1 MDQELLEFGSINEM
15 ANELT
20 ADDVA
25 KLCFQLNVPVGVCDK
40 DSDGVNFIFALRKW
54 KEFTPYLFYQAL
66 TSMNRPDLIAIAMNI
81 TWLCVSEP
89 TEITEQFKEPLSM
102 KTLLSLLRTEI
113 SKKEWKVL
121 AIGLMDKLQ
130 GRDDFESIITVCLEK
145 QLITSN
151 LIKLRKLLT
160 VINRLDIAEKII
172 QYQSLFAGMSEE
184 EFISKMKR
192 ELSAQAKEVAQWE
205 SKLKLFLS
213 MKSSTVTQILG
224 DDEVVNLESVFVDLT
239 IVKQKPRPMKLEDE
253 TTYNEIAYLRKIA
266 KKEMKITPVDFTEEL
281 KTCKAENPEIWNLI
295 GNPGCGKTFLAKRT
309 ALRFSQYE
317 LTQIS
322 YSIAIPCRNTDWHNM
337 ESTRLEEDRTINAE
351 FVQEWLC
358 IGLPVASEWPKDLSK
373 HLTKSDGEGLLL
385 IIDGLDEFTKKV
397 PFEKTL
403 LYLLLTRQSLH
414 RSNIILTTRPGAWTD
429 ISSKHELKVDR
440 YYQVL
445 GFSPEN
451 RDLYFEKQIVS
462 EYRLNECKRLLER
475 YDEMR
480 QLALIP
486 VNASLFAALLRD
498 ESVSIH
504 TLTQLYDELTCY
516 LIRRQLC
523 RMGLEELAGVTN
535 IQLFH
540 PCVKDCLHSIGQI
553 ALGGVYKREL
563 TSTDK
568 VALTIDHVE
577 TESHCLGLAHEFHK
591 REAVGV
597 VTKVW
602 GFAHLTMQEFTSA
615 ILLRS
620 TSWTEQCM
628 SIRFVA
634 DSDDNFSLFRMV
646 VRFLCGLITEKSA
659 AILTVLYRKLI
670 PQTIQELPM
679 YYQLEYED
687 ISFTQ
692 LKEYTGWYEFTKK
705 YFQLTPILFETNS
718 KSITNCFNQF
728 LQNSICIYL
737 DNAVLPVS
745 PNEWVCFLQS
755 LQLVK
760 HIQLIYIDTN
770 SVNLTQ
776 FMSLLEIIANSPLCY
791 LALRFSHKDST
802 NVLAYTDLFK
812 ETKLRIETRICIE
825 LFDCTLTDA
834 TAVNILS
841 TDVNILSRE
850 LNILSTDLNILST
863 GLKILST
870 NVNILSTDLE
880 MLSTDLEML
889 STDLEIL
896 STYVNILSTDVNR
909 NIAGIKLDY
918 SEYSNQFIQLIAN
931 QISFLQY
938 LYLHKHDSED
948 ETIHNTILPALSNA
962 TQLRGIYLYGIPTE
976 YHQQVIHTLSIL
988 SELQEISIRTYSLL
1002 PHIMH
1007 LSRISYLEIRDFGRE
1022 ERDLSDCLIQLI
1034 HRNQHTIRV
1043 LKLDRLQH
1051 IGFKSW
1057 NGFLNAL
1064 QLCVNLVH
1072 IYLMSIPQLDDVTL
1086 WSSTLCNLNSLVFL
1100 AFIRVELFDP
1110 GLISMC
1116 EGLIAHPTIKHLE
1129 VYNCKQTSESCE
1141 ALTNLIHTVSYLET
1155 LRVNNLSEPDTE
1167 PIKIL
1172 KLTAWEYSIKTNF

>member
-1 MDQELLEFGSINEM
+1 MDQDLLEFGSINEM

-25 KLCFQLNVPVGVCDK
+25 KLCFQLNTPVGVCDK

-54 KEFTPYLFYQAL
+54 KEFNPYSFYQAL
-66 TSMNRPDLIAIAMNI
+66 TSMNRPDLIAIAINI

-89 TEITEQFKEPLSM
+89 TEITEQFQEALSV

-113 SKKEWKVL
+113 SQKEWKVL

-130 GRDDFESIITVCLEK
+130 GRDDFESIITVCIEK

-151 LIKLRKLLT
+151 LIKLGKLLA
-160 VINRLDIAEKII
+160 VINRLDIAGKIKE
-172 QYQSLFAGMSEE
+172 YQTLFAGMSED

-192 ELSAQAKEVAQWE
+192 ELSAQANEIAEWE

-224 DDEVVNLESVFVDLT
+224 DDEAVSLKSVFVDLT
-239 IVKQKPRPMKLEDE
+239 ILKQKPRPVKLEDE

-266 KKEMKITPVDFTEEL
+266 KKEIKITLVDFTEEL
-281 KTCKAENPEIWNLI
+281 KTCKAETPEIWNLI
-295 GNPGCGKTFLAKRT
+295 GNPGCGKTFLAQRT
-309 ALRFSQYE
+309 AQRFSQYE
-317 LTQIS
+317 LTQIG

-337 ESTRLEEDRTINAE
+337 ESTRLEEDRTITAE

-475 YDEMR
+475 YDEMS

-486 VNASLFAALLRD
+486 VNASLFAALLKD

-523 RMGLEELAGVTN
+523 RMGLEELAEVTN
-535 IQLFH
+535 IKLFH
-540 PCVKDCLHSIGQI
+540 PCVKDCLHSIGLI
-553 ALGGVYKREL
+553 ALGGVYRREL

-568 VALTIDHVE
+568 VSLTIDHVE

-591 REAVGV
+591 REAVGI

-602 GFAHLTMQEFTSA
+602 GFAHSTMQEFTSA
-615 ILLRS
+615 VFLRS
-620 TSWTEQCM
+620 TSWTNQCM

-634 DSDDNFSLFRMV
+634 DSDEHFSIFRMV
-646 VRFLCGLITEKSA
+646 VRFLCGLITERSA
-659 AILTVLYRKLI
+659 AILTVLFRKLM
-670 PQTIQELPM
+670 PQTKQELPM
-679 YYQLEYED
+679 YHQLEYGD
-687 ISFTQ
+687 IS
-692 LKEYTGWYEFTKK
+692 LLEEYADWYEFTKK

-728 LQNSICIYL
+728 LQNSICIYF
-737 DNAVLPVS
+737 DYTVLPVS

-760 HIQLIYIDTN
+760 HIQVIYIDTD

-776 FMSLLEIIANSPLCY
+776 FKSLLEIIANCPLSY
-791 LALRFSHKDST
+791 LALSFYTKDTTEVLTYT
-802 NVLAYTDLFK
+802 NLFK
-812 ETKLRIETRICIE
+812 ETKLRTETRINIE
-825 LFDCTLTDA
+825 LRNCTLTDA
-834 TAVNILS
+834 TDVNTLSTDVNTLSTDVNTLSTAVNIPSTGVNTLSTAVNILS
-841 TDVNILSRE
+841 TA
-850 LNILSTDLNILST
+850 
-863 GLKILST
+863 
-870 NVNILSTDLE
+870 
-880 MLSTDLEML
+880 
-889 STDLEIL
+889 
-896 STYVNILSTDVNR
+896 VNR
-909 NIAGIKLDY
+909 NIAGMRLY
-918 SEYSNQFIQLIAN
+918 ESEYSNQFLQSIAN
-931 QISFLQY
+931 QISALQY
-938 LYLHKHDSED
+938 LSLEKDSSEY

-962 TQLRGIYLYGIPTE
+962 TQLRGIYLDDIPIE
-976 YHQQVIHTLSIL
+976 YHQQVIHTLSVL
-988 SELQEISIRTYSLL
+988 SELQEISFPTYSLL

-1007 LSRISYLEIRDFGRE
+1007 LSRISYLGIIYPE
-1022 ERDLSDCLIQLI
+1022 EEDTDLSDCLIQLI

-1043 LKLDRLQH
+1043 LNLESLQY

-1064 QLCVNLVH
+1064 HFCVNLVQIVLWYIH
-1072 IYLMSIPQLDDVTL
+1072 QLDDVTL
-1086 WSSTLCNLNSLVFL
+1086 WSSTLCNLNSLVLLRFSY
-1100 AFIRVELFDP
+1100 VELFDT
-1110 GLISMC
+1110 GLISVC
-1116 EGLIAHPTIKHLE
+1116 EGLIAHPTIKYLWVFE
-1129 VYNCKQTSESCE
+1129 CEQTYESCE
-1141 ALTNLIHTVSYLET
+1141 ALTNLIHTVSCLER
-1155 LRVNNLSEPDTE
+1155 LEVDNLSEPDTE

-1172 KLTAWEYSIKTNF
+1172 KQTAEEYSIVAYFD

>member
-1 MDQELLEFGSINEM
+1 MERSLLEIDHLTQL

-20 ADDVA
+20 AEDVT
-25 KLCFQLNVPVGVCDK
+25 KLRFHLKVPPGVCDK
-40 DSDGVNFIFALRKW
+40 DCDAVNFLYSMRRWEKFNPHEL
-54 KEFTPYLFYQAL
+54 YQAL
-66 TSMNRPDLIAIAMNI
+66 TCINRTDLRSIAIKI
-81 TWLCVSEP
+81 PWLCVSEP
-89 TEITEQFKEPLSM
+89 ILQTEQWAQPLSM
-102 KTLLSLLRTEI
+102 KTLLKMLRTEI
-113 SKKEWKVL
+113 SKKEWTII
-121 AIGLMDKLQ
+121 AISLDTSLQ
-130 GRDDFESIITVCLEK
+130 SKDDFESIVTVCLETRLISSDMK
-145 QLITSN
+145 NLQRLMLVVNRMDIINQLREYEN
-151 LIKLRKLLT
+151 
-160 VINRLDIAEKII
+160 VFVD
-172 QYQSLFAGMSEE
+172 MSSD
-184 EFISKMKR
+184 EFVGKMKR
-192 ELSAQAKEVAQWE
+192 ELSAQANEIAQWE
-205 SKLKLFLS
+205 SKLKLFIS
-213 MKSSTVTQILG
+213 MKSSTVTQKVG
-224 DDEVVNLESVFVDLT
+224 DDEAVILKSVFVDLT
-239 IVKQKPRPMKLEDE
+239 ILKQKPRPVKLEDE

-266 KKEMKITPVDFTEEL
+266 KKEIKITPVDFTEEL
-281 KTCKAENPEIWNLI
+281 KTCKAETPEIWNLI
-295 GNPGCGKTFLAKRT
+295 GNPGCGKTFLAQRT
-309 ALRFSQYE
+309 TLRFSQYE

-337 ESTRLEEDRTINAE
+337 ESTRMEEDRTITAE

-498 ESVSIH
+498 NSVSIH
-504 TLTQLYDELTCY
+504 TLTELYNELTCY

-523 RMGLEELAGVTN
+523 RMGLEVLAEVTN

-540 PCVKDCLHSIGQI
+540 PYVKDCLHSIGQI
-553 ALGGVYKREL
+553 ALGGVYRREL

-568 VALTIDHVE
+568 VSLTINHVE
-577 TESHCLGLAHEFHK
+577 TESHCLGLAHEFYK

-615 ILLRS
+615 VFLRS
-620 TSWTEQCM
+620 TSWTDQCM

-634 DSDDNFSLFRMV
+634 DSDEHFSIFRMV
-646 VRFLCGLITEKSA
+646 VRFLCGLITERSA

-670 PQTIQELPM
+670 PQTVQELPM
-679 YYQLEYED
+679 CYQLEYFD
-687 ISFTQ
+687 VLDQ
-692 LKEYTGWYEFTKK
+692 LKEYTGWYEFTEK

-737 DNAVLPVS
+737 DNTVLPVS

-760 HIQLIYIDTN
+760 HIQVIRIDSN

-776 FMSLLEIIANSPLCY
+776 FKSLLEIIANSPLSY
-791 LALRFSHKDST
+791 LALRFYEKDST
-802 NVLAYTDLFK
+802 EVLTYTDLFK
-812 ETKLRIETRICIE
+812 ETKLRIETRISIE
-825 LFDCTLTDA
+825 LYGCTLTDA
-834 TAVNILS
+834 TDVNTLSTGVNILS
-841 TDVNILSRE
+841 TDVN
-850 LNILSTDLNILST
+850 TLST
-863 GLKILST
+863 G
-870 NVNILSTDLE
+870 
-880 MLSTDLEML
+880 
-889 STDLEIL
+889 
-896 STYVNILSTDVNR
+896 VNR
-909 NIAGIKLDY
+909 NIAGMKLEY
-918 SEYSNQFIQLIAN
+918 SKYSNQFLKSIAN
-931 QISFLQY
+931 QISALQY
-938 LYLHKHDSED
+938 LYLDKDYSEGV
-948 ETIHNTILPALSNA
+948 TIHNTILPALSNA
-962 TQLRGIYLYGIPTE
+962 TQLRGIYLYHIPTE
-976 YHQQVIHTLSIL
+976 YHQQIIHTLSML
-988 SELQEISIRTYSLL
+988 SELQEISFHTYSLL

-1007 LSRISYLEIRDFGRE
+1007 LSRISYLEIRDIKRADT
-1022 ERDLSDCLIQLI
+1022 DLSDCLIQLI
-1034 HRNQHTIRV
+1034 HTNQHTIRG
-1043 LKLDRLQH
+1043 LKLYSLEY
-1051 IGFKSW
+1051 ISFKSW

-1064 QLCVNLVH
+1064 HFCVNLVQIELGH
-1072 IYLMSIPQLDDVTL
+1072 IPQLDDVTL
-1086 WSSTLCNLNSLVFL
+1086 WSSTLCNLNSLVTLRFSY
-1100 AFIRVELFDP
+1100 VELFDT
-1110 GLISMC
+1110 GLISVC
-1116 EGLIAHPTIKHLE
+1116 EGLIAHPTIKYLF
-1129 VYNCKQTSESCE
+1129 VYKCEQTSESCD
-1141 ALTNLIHTVSYLET
+1141 ALTNLIHTVSYLEK
-1155 LRVNNLSEPDTE
+1155 LRVNNLSEPGTE
-1167 PIKIL
+1167 PIEIL
-1172 KLTAWEYSIKTNF
+1172 KQTAEEYSIWTYFD

>member
-1 MDQELLEFGSINEM
+1 MDQDLLEFGSINEM

-25 KLCFQLNVPVGVCDK
+25 KLCFQLNIPVGVCDK

-54 KEFTPYLFYQAL
+54 KEFNPYSFYQAL
-66 TSMNRPDLIAIAMNI
+66 TSMNRPDLIAIAINI

-89 TEITEQFKEPLSM
+89 TEITEQFQEPLSV

-113 SKKEWKVL
+113 SQKEWKVL

-130 GRDDFESIITVCLEK
+130 GRDDFESIITVCIEK

-151 LIKLRKLLT
+151 LIKLGKLLA
-160 VINRLDIAEKII
+160 VINRLDIAGKIKE
-172 QYQSLFAGMSEE
+172 YQTLFAEMSED

-192 ELSAQAKEVAQWE
+192 ELSAQANEIAEWE
-205 SKLKLFLS
+205 SKLKVFLS
-213 MKSSTVTQILG
+213 MKSSRVTQILG
-224 DDEVVNLESVFVDLT
+224 DDEAVSLKSVFVDLT
-239 IVKQKPRPMKLEDE
+239 ILKQKPRPVKLEDE

-266 KKEMKITPVDFTEEL
+266 KKEIKITPVDFTKEL
-281 KTCKAENPEIWNLI
+281 KTCKAETSEIWNLI

-337 ESTRLEEDRTINAE
+337 ESTRMEEDRTITAE

-358 IGLPVASEWPKDLSK
+358 IGLPVASEWPKDLAK

-385 IIDGLDEFTKKV
+385 IIDGLDEFTKKI

-414 RSNIILTTRPGAWTD
+414 RSNIILTSRPGAWTD

-451 RDLYFEKQIVS
+451 RDLYFKKQIVN

-475 YDEMR
+475 YDEMS

-486 VNASLFAALLRD
+486 VNASLFAALLKD

-523 RMGLEELAGVTN
+523 RMGLEELAEVTN

-540 PCVKDCLHSIGQI
+540 PCVKDCLHSIGLI
-553 ALGGVYKREL
+553 ALGGVYRREL

-568 VALTIDHVE
+568 VSLTIDHVE

-591 REAVGV
+591 KEAVGV

-615 ILLRS
+615 VFLRS
-620 TSWTEQCM
+620 TSWTDQCM
-628 SIRFVA
+628 SVRFVA
-634 DSDDNFSLFRMV
+634 DSDEHFSIFRMV
-646 VRFLCGLITEKSA
+646 VRFLCGLITERSA
-659 AILTVLYRKLI
+659 AILTVLYKKLI

-679 YYQLEYED
+679 YHQLEYED
-687 ISFTQ
+687 ISGIQ
-692 LKEYTGWYEFTKK
+692 LKGYTGWYEFTKK

-718 KSITNCFNQF
+718 KFITNCFNQF
-728 LQNSICIYL
+728 LQNYISIYL
-737 DNAVLPVS
+737 DSRVLPVS
-745 PNEWVCFLQS
+745 PNEWECFLQS

-760 HIQLIYIDTN
+760 HIQVIHIHTD

-776 FMSLLEIIANSPLCY
+776 FKSLLEIIANSPLSY
-791 LALRFSHKDST
+791 LALRFYDKDST
-802 NVLAYTDLFK
+802 EVLTYTDLLK
-812 ETKLRIETRICIE
+812 ETKLRIETRISIE
-825 LFDCTLTDA
+825 LYHCTLTDA

-841 TDVNILSRE
+841 TGVNTLSTDVS
-850 LNILSTDLNILST
+850 ILSTT
-863 GLKILST
+863 
-870 NVNILSTDLE
+870 
-880 MLSTDLEML
+880 
-889 STDLEIL
+889 
-896 STYVNILSTDVNR
+896 VNR
-909 NIAGIKLDY
+909 NIAGVRLHTSK
-918 SEYSNQFIQLIAN
+918 YSNQFLQLIAN
-931 QISFLQY
+931 QISVLQY
-938 LYLHKHDSED
+938 LYLHEYSSED
-948 ETIHNTILPALSNA
+948 ETIHKIILTALSNATQLRHRNFISRAKQWLSHKKSSQASTLSNA
-962 TQLRGIYLYGIPTE
+962 TQLRGIYLYYISTE
-976 YHQQVIHTLSIL
+976 YHQQVIHTLSML
-988 SELQEISIRTYSLL
+988 SELQEINFNTYSLL

-1007 LSRISYLEIRDFGRE
+1007 LSRISFLEITDIERE
-1022 ERDLSDCLIQLI
+1022 YTDLSDCLIQLI
-1034 HRNQHTIRV
+1034 HRNKHTIRV
-1043 LKLDRLQH
+1043 LKLRSFKY

-1064 QLCVNLVH
+1064 HFCVNLVQ
-1072 IYLMSIPQLDDVTL
+1072 IELSFIPQLDDVTL
-1086 WSSTLCNLNSLVFL
+1086 WSSTLCNLNSLVLLRFYY
-1100 AFIRVELFDP
+1100 VELFDT
-1110 GLISMC
+1110 GLISVC
-1116 EGLIAHPTIKHLE
+1116 EGLIAHPTIKCLW
-1129 VYNCKQTSESCE
+1129 VFRCKQTSESCE
-1141 ALTNLIHTVSYLET
+1141 ALTNLIHTVSYLKT
-1155 LRVNNLSEPDTE
+1155 LAVNNLSEPDTE
-1167 PIKIL
+1167 PIQIL
-1172 KLTAWEYSIKTNF
+1172 KQTAEEYSIETNFS

>member
-1 MDQELLEFGSINEM
+1 MEQKLSNIEHMSEL
-15 ANELT
+15 AKELT
-20 ADDVA
+20 ANDIA
-25 KLCFQLNVPVGVCDK
+25 QLRFQMKVPMGICDK
-40 DSDGVNFIFALRKW
+40 DFGKVNFLLALRNW
-54 KEFTPYLFYQAL
+54 KEFNPYSFYQAL
-66 TSMNRPDLIAIAMNI
+66 TSMNRPDLIAIAINI

-102 KTLLSLLRTEI
+102 KTLLSLLRNEI
-113 SKKEWKVL
+113 SKDEWKII
-121 AIGLMDKLQ
+121 AINLMDSLEIKE
-130 GRDDFESIITVCLEK
+130 DFESIITACLEN
-145 QLITSN
+145 QIITNDLVN
-151 LIKLRKLLT
+151 LQSMLT
-160 VINRLDIAEKII
+160 KMKRLDLVDKIRE
-172 QYQSLFAGMSEE
+172 YKTLFIGMSEE
-184 EFISKMKR
+184 EFNAKIKR
-192 ELSAQAKEVAQWE
+192 ELSAQAVEIAQWE
-205 SKLKLFLS
+205 LSLKHYIEIQNRKVKQ
-213 MKSSTVTQILG
+213 MLG
-224 DDEVVNLESVFVDLT
+224 KDEAVNLADVYVELT
-239 IVKQKPRPMKLEDE
+239 IISQAPRPINYEDE

-266 KKEMKITPVDFTEEL
+266 EYGSWGSVDFKEEL
-281 KTCKAENPEIWNLI
+281 KLYKRDKPELWCLI

-309 ALRFSQYE
+309 ALRFSQAE

-337 ESTRLEEDRTINAE
+337 ESTRFEEDRTITAE

-397 PFEKTL
+397 PFEKTF

-440 YYQVL
+440 HYQVL

-486 VNASLFAALLRD
+486 VNASLFVALLKD

-523 RMGLEELAGVTN
+523 RMGLEELAEVTN

-540 PCVKDCLHSIGQI
+540 SCVKDCLHSIGLI
-553 ALGGVYKREL
+553 ALGGVYRREL

-568 VALTIDHVE
+568 VSLTIDHVE
-577 TESHCLGLAHEFHK
+577 TESHCLGLAHEFYK

-615 ILLRS
+615 VFLRS
-620 TSWTEQCM
+620 TSWTDQCM

-634 DSDDNFSLFRMV
+634 DSDEHFSIFRMV
-646 VRFLCGLITEKSA
+646 VRFLCGLITERSA

-670 PQTIQELPM
+670 PQTMQELPM

-687 ISFTQ
+687 SL
-692 LKEYTGWYEFTKK
+692 LKYAGWYEFTKK
-705 YFQLTPILFETNS
+705 YFLLTPILFETNC
-718 KSITNCFNQF
+718 KSIANCLIQF

-737 DNAVLPVS
+737 DKTVLPVS
-745 PNEWVCFLQS
+745 PNEWECFLQS
-755 LQLVK
+755 LQLVN
-760 HIQLIYIDTN
+760 HIQVIRIDTD

-776 FMSLLEIIANSPLCY
+776 FKSLLEIIANSPLSY
-791 LALRFSHKDST
+791 LALKFYEKDST
-802 NVLAYTDLFK
+802 QVLTYTNLFK
-812 ETKLRIETRICIE
+812 ETKLCIETRISIVLE
-825 LFDCTLTDA
+825 ECTLTDA

-841 TDVNILSRE
+841 TGVNILSTA
-850 LNILSTDLNILST
+850 INILST
-863 GLKILST
+863 G
-870 NVNILSTDLE
+870 
-880 MLSTDLEML
+880 
-889 STDLEIL
+889 
-896 STYVNILSTDVNR
+896 VNR
-909 NIAGIKLDY
+909 NIAGMRLDWN
-918 SEYSNQFIQLIAN
+918 EYSNQFLQSIAN
-931 QISFLQY
+931 QISALQY
-938 LYLHKHDSED
+938 LYLTDYSEY

-962 TQLRGIYLYGIPTE
+962 TQLRGIYLDDIPTE
-976 YHQQVIHTLSIL
+976 YHQQVIHALSMS
-988 SELQEISIRTYSLL
+988 SELQEISFNTYSLL

-1007 LSRISYLEIRDFGRE
+1007 LSRISFLEIRDIERE
-1022 ERDLSDCLIQLI
+1022 HTDLSDCLIQLI

-1043 LKLDRLQH
+1043 LKLGSLQY
-1051 IGFKSW
+1051 IGLKSW

-1064 QLCVNLVH
+1064 HFCVNLVQ
-1072 IYLMSIPQLDDVTL
+1072 IELWSISQLDDVTL
-1086 WSSTLCNLNSLVFL
+1086 WSSTLCNLNSLVVLEFYS
-1100 AFIRVELFDP
+1100 VKLFDT
-1110 GLISMC
+1110 GMISVC
-1116 EGLIAHPTIKHLE
+1116 EGLIAHPAIKHLL
-1129 VYNCKQTSESCE
+1129 VYNCEQTSESCE

-1155 LRVNNLSEPDTE
+1155 LTVVDNVFEPDTE
-1167 PIKIL
+1167 PFKIL
-1172 KLTAWEYSIKTNF
+1172 RQTAEEYSIKTNFS

>member
-1 MDQELLEFGSINEM
+1 M
-15 ANELT
+15 AQSWLDIKHLNELAT
-20 ADDVA
+20 EITSDDVA
-25 KLCFQLNVPVGVCDK
+25 KLRLYMKVPSGVCDK
-40 DSDGVNFIFALRKW
+40 DSDVVRFLFSLQTW
-54 KEFTPYLFYQAL
+54 KEFNPYLFYQAL
-66 TSMNRPDLIAIAMNI
+66 NSMNRPDLIVIAINI

-113 SKKEWKVL
+113 TQKEWNII
-121 AIGLMDKLQ
+121 AMGLKSGLQ
-130 GRDDFESIITVCLEK
+130 FDGNFESIIIACLEK
-145 QLITSN
+145 QLISSDLVN
-151 LIKLRKLLT
+151 LRNMLIDLNRTETADKIK
-160 VINRLDIAEKII
+160 E
-172 QYQSLFAGMSEE
+172 YQILFIGMSED

-192 ELSAQAKEVAQWE
+192 ELSAQAIEIAQWE
-205 SKLKLFLS
+205 LSLKKFIEIQNKDVKQMLGKD
-213 MKSSTVTQILG
+213 KSVSLADVY
-224 DDEVVNLESVFVDLT
+224 VDLT
-239 IVKQKPRPMKLEDE
+239 IVKEEPREINLEDE
-253 TTYNEIAYLRKIA
+253 TTYNEIEYLRKIA
-266 KKEMKITPVDFTEEL
+266 NKEIEIIPVDFTEEL
-281 KTCKAENPEIWNLI
+281 QSYKPEIPEIWCLI

-309 ALRFSQYE
+309 ALRFSHYE

-337 ESTRLEEDRTINAE
+337 ESTRIEEDRAITAE

-373 HLTKSDGEGLLL
+373 HITKSDGEGLLL
-385 IIDGLDEFTKKV
+385 IIDGLDEFTKKI

-440 YYQVL
+440 YYHVL

-475 YDEMR
+475 YDEMS

-523 RMGLEELAGVTN
+523 RMGLEELAEVTN

-540 PCVKDCLHSIGQI
+540 PCVKDCLHAIGLI
-553 ALGGVYKREL
+553 SLGGIYRREL

-568 VALTIDHVE
+568 VSLTIDHVE

-591 REAVGV
+591 KEAVGV

-615 ILLRS
+615 VFLRS
-620 TSWTEQCM
+620 TSWTDQCM

-634 DSDDNFSLFRMV
+634 DSDEHFSIFRMV
-646 VRFLCGLITEKSA
+646 VRFLCGLITERSA

-670 PQTIQELPM
+670 PQAIQELPM
-679 YYQLEYED
+679 YHQLEYEEAGLVG
-687 ISFTQ
+687 TQ
-692 LKEYTGWYEFTKK
+692 LFEYTGWYEFTKK

-728 LQNSICIYL
+728 PQNSICIYL
-737 DNAVLPVS
+737 DNTVLPVS

-755 LQLVK
+755 LQLVN
-760 HIQLIYIDTN
+760 HIQVICIDTR
-770 SVNLTQ
+770 SVNLTH
-776 FMSLLEIIANSPLCY
+776 FKSLLEIISNSPLSY
-791 LALRFSHKDST
+791 LALRFYNEDST
-802 NVLAYTDLFK
+802 EILAYTNLFK
-812 ETKLRIETRICIE
+812 ETKLRILTRISIE
-825 LFDCTLTDA
+825 LYDCTLIDA

-841 TDVNILSRE
+841 TAVNILP
-850 LNILSTDLNILST
+850 T
-863 GLKILST
+863 G
-870 NVNILSTDLE
+870 
-880 MLSTDLEML
+880 
-889 STDLEIL
+889 
-896 STYVNILSTDVNR
+896 VNR
-909 NIAGIKLDY
+909 NIAGMRLFI
-918 SEYSNQFIQLIAN
+918 SRYSNQFLQSIAN
-931 QISFLQY
+931 QLSALQY
-938 LYLHKHDSED
+938 LYLLTEPSED
-948 ETIHNTILPALSNA
+948 ETIHSTILPALSNA
-962 TQLRGIYLYGIPTE
+962 TQLRGIYLYEIPTK
-976 YHQQVIHTLSIL
+976 YHQQVIHALSML
-988 SELQEISIRTYSLL
+988 SELQEINFHTYSLL

-1007 LSRISYLEIRDFGRE
+1007 LSHISYLEITDSGRE
-1022 ERDLSDCLIQLI
+1022 DTDLSDCLIQLI

-1043 LKLDRLQH
+1043 LKLWCLED
-1051 IGFKSW
+1051 IGFESW

-1064 QLCVNLVH
+1064 HFCVNLVEIELRH
-1072 IYLMSIPQLDDVTL
+1072 IPRLDDVTL
-1086 WSSTLCNLNSLVFL
+1086 WSSTLCNLNSLVIL
-1100 AFIRVELFDP
+1100 AFYYVELFDT
-1110 GLISMC
+1110 GLISVC
-1116 EGLIAHPTIKHLE
+1116 EGLIAHPTIKFLC
-1129 VYNCKQTSESCE
+1129 VYDCEQTSESCE
-1141 ALTNLIHTVSYLET
+1141 ALTNLIHTVSYLER

-1167 PIKIL
+1167 PIKIF
-1172 KLTAWEYSIKTNF
+1172 KQTAEAYSIDAYFN

>member
-1 MDQELLEFGSINEM
+1 MDYIGLQAQTEL

-20 ADDVA
+20 ASDID
-25 KLCFQLNVPVGVCDK
+25 KLKLYLRMPHGIISMEVKGVQ
-40 DSDGVNFIFALRKW
+40 FL
-54 KEFTPYLFYQAL
+54 QAL
-66 TSMNRPDLIAIAMNI
+66 KSWRDFKSFLFKEALDAIGKSDLISIANRVKWMSEESEIGSPHDQEEESPMKNLIYLLRSELSQDDLTNIYVAIEANPSE
-81 TWLCVSEP
+81 TVSFNFVFSKLLEKG
-89 TEITEQFKEPLSM
+89 EITKDLIPLG
-102 KTLLSLLRTEI
+102 RIVE
-113 SKKEWKVL
+113 
-121 AIGLMDKLQ
+121 AIGLNALAGKLKE
-130 GRDDFESIITVCLEK
+130 RVEK
-145 QLITSN
+145 FMKFDEDEFKGN
-151 LIKLRKLLT
+151 FRKEL
-160 VINRLDIAEKII
+160 AI
-172 QYQSLFAGMSEE
+172 QV
-184 EFISKMKR
+184 
-192 ELSAQAKEVAQWE
+192 KEVEKWE
-205 SKLKLFLS
+205 SKLKFYIGIQN
-213 MKSSTVTQILG
+213 KSVKQMLG
-224 DDEVVNLESVFVDLT
+224 KDSEVSLADVYVDLT
-239 IVKQKPRPMKLEDE
+239 ILKKEPEAVNLEDE
-253 TTYNEIAYLRKIA
+253 TTYNEIAMLRKMDSTQI
-266 KKEMKITPVDFTEEL
+266 KIKPINFTEEL
-281 KTCKAENPEIWNLI
+281 ISYEAGKSEIWCLI

-309 ALRFSQYE
+309 ALRFSQAE
-317 LTQIS
+317 LTNVS

-337 ESTRLEEDRTINAE
+337 ETTRIEEDRTITEE

-403 LYLLLTRQSLH
+403 LSLLLTRQSLH

-523 RMGLEELAGVTN
+523 RMGLEELAEVKN

-553 ALGGVYKREL
+553 ALGGVYRREL

-568 VALTIDHVE
+568 VSLTIDHVE

-615 ILLRS
+615 VFLRS
-620 TSWTEQCM
+620 TSWTDQCM

-634 DSDDNFSLFRMV
+634 DSDEHFSIFRMV
-646 VRFLCGLITEKSA
+646 VRFLCGLITERSA
-659 AILTVLYRKLI
+659 AILTILYRKLM
-670 PQTIQELPM
+670 PQTVQELTM
-679 YYQLEYED
+679 RYQLEYED
-687 ISFTQ
+687 TDIQ
-692 LKEYTGWYEFTKK
+692 LKEYTGWYEFTNK

-718 KSITNCFNQF
+718 KSITNCFNQY

-737 DNAVLPVS
+737 NDTVLPVS

-760 HIQLIYIDTN
+760 HIQVIYIDTY

-776 FMSLLEIIANSPLCY
+776 LKSLLEIISNSPLSH
-791 LALRFSHKDST
+791 LALRFSFRNST
-802 NVLAYTDLFK
+802 EVLAYTDLFK
-812 ETKLRIETRICIE
+812 ETKLRIETRISIE
-825 LFDCTLTDA
+825 LFNCNLTDA

-841 TDVNILSRE
+841 TDVNT
-850 LNILSTDLNILST
+850 LSTNVNT
-863 GLKILST
+863 LST
-870 NVNILSTDLE
+870 NVNILSTG
-880 MLSTDLEML
+880 
-889 STDLEIL
+889 
-896 STYVNILSTDVNR
+896 VNILSTGVNR
-909 NIAGIKLDY
+909 NIAGMRLEY
-918 SEYSNQFIQLIAN
+918 SKYSNQFIQLITN
-931 QISFLQY
+931 QISALQY
-938 LYLHKHDSED
+938 LYLWKYDSED
-948 ETIHNTILPALSNA
+948 ETEYNIILPALSNA
-962 TQLRGIYLYGIPTE
+962 TQLRGIHLYNIPTE

-988 SELQEISIRTYSLL
+988 SELKEISFHSYSLL

-1007 LSRISYLEIRDFGRE
+1007 LSRISYLAIRYKERE
-1022 ERDLSDCLIQLI
+1022 DTDLSDCLIQLI
-1034 HRNQHTIRV
+1034 HRNQHTIRG
-1043 LKLDRLQH
+1043 LKLYSLQY

-1064 QLCVNLVH
+1064 HFCVNLVH
-1072 IYLMSIPQLDDVTL
+1072 IELEDIPQLDDVTL
-1086 WSSTLCNLNSLVFL
+1086 WSSTLCLLNSLVLLTFSY
-1100 AFIRVELFDP
+1100 VDLFDT
-1110 GLISMC
+1110 GLISVC
-1116 EGLIAHPTIKHLE
+1116 EGLIAHPAIKCLC
-1129 VYNCKQTSESCE
+1129 VDYCKQTSESCE
-1141 ALTNLIHTVSYLET
+1141 ALTNLIHTVSYLERLEVT
-1155 LRVNNLSEPDTE
+1155 DLSEPDTE
-1167 PIKIL
+1167 PITIL
-1172 KLTAWEYSIKTNF
+1172 KQTAKEYSIETNFD